1 MEQTT
6 DNSLL
11 KRVLVVDDSKMDLMI
26 AQISMKK
33 YGFAEHVELKISAR
47 AALDYL
53 LSLEQTP
60 ELLPQLI
67 FLDINMP
74 ELSGFDFLDEYAKLP
89 AIIQQKCIIMML
101 STSLAKEDHER
112 ANSNKFVCKF
122 LNKPLDREKIEHV
135 RSELQTGKME
145 RDYFNVMSEMY

>member
-1 MEQTT
+1 MENT
-6 DNSLL
+6 DKPLL

-26 AQISMKK
+26 AQVSMKK
-33 YGFAEHVELKISAR
+33 YAFADQVELKISVR
-47 AALDYL
+47 SALDYL
-53 LSLEQTP
+53 LSLQETP

-89 AIIQQKCIIMML
+89 VVIQKNCIIMML

-122 LNKPLDREKIEHV
+122 LNKPLDRSKLDYV
-135 RSELQTGKME
+135 KQELSDGNME
-145 RDYFNVMSEMY
+145 RDYFRLMEMQY

>member
-1 MEQTT
+1 MENT
-6 DNSLL
+6 DKSLL
-11 KRVLVVDDSKMDLMI
+11 QRVLVVDDSKMDLMI

-33 YGFAEHVELKISAR
+33 YAFADQVELKISAR

-53 LSLEQTP
+53 LSLQATP
-60 ELLPQLI
+60 DLLPQLI

-89 AIIQQKCIIMML
+89 AVIQKNCIIMML

-122 LNKPLDREKIEHV
+122 LNKPLDRSKLDHV
-135 RSELQTGKME
+135 KEELTDGTME
-145 RDYFNVMSEMY
+145 RDYFRLLETEY